1 MKSIIQNFLYSGHTF
16 LHHEG
21 NNKYRFIFLNHVIGF
36 AAFVSFIMGFIRI
49 DQNYTVMGYIDFLF
63 SFIFISFLMRLR
75 VSKEQIEFI
84 SNALIVSA
92 YLLFIAIYILA
103 TSQTN
108 RLSLFFLLLASA
120 YFLKGK
126 RAGFYWLV
134 GIIFSINV
142 IHFTKIVDTHHT
154 NLDIFSV
161 TLYLIA
167 LYFIMDLYEAI
178 KNAQTE
184 EVQYIN
190 EHLESLIE
198 QRTKELEIA
207 NSELKKE
214 KDSLEEISS
223 TDQLTGLHNRYQVRE
238 IFDFEIA
245 QSKRYHT
252 DLSIIMMDLDHFK
265 LINDTYGHTV
275 GDQFL
280 QEIANI
286 LKSTL
291 REAELIVRWGGEEF
305 LIIVP
310 KANLEKVSEIAERL
324 RTTIEAKKFTTVGHR
339 TASFGITTFIENDS
353 LDSMLLRADNALYRA
368 KEHGRNRIE

>member
-1 MKSIIQNFLYSGHTF
+1 
-16 LHHEG
+16 
-21 NNKYRFIFLNHVIGF
+21 
-36 AAFVSFIMGFIRI
+36 
-49 DQNYTVMGYIDFLF
+49 
-63 SFIFISFLMRLR
+63 MRLR